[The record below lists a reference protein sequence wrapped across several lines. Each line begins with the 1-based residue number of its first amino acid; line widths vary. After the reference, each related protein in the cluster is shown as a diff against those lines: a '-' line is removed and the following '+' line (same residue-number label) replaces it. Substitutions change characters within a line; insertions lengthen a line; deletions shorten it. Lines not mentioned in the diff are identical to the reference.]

1 MVLHLGSPAE
11 HLEKLYQLKFDV
23 LFKLIDFVPDR
34 HLTETKAVFG
44 LLGRQ
49 HKFRVRGQQHN
60 RVMIT
65 HVLLSWRHVVIVHFL
80 DSIHVH
86 KEHVVDFQ
94 VPELL
99 LAEALPGLGED
110 VRPNVLVE
118 QQLKAFA
125 PGVKHAGLFE
135 FEVSDTKQELKEL
148 APNESRLVL
157 DQALSLAFSGDKHQI
172 ILGYLEPVVDQLGD
186 FTEDRCLDLLNK
198 RVCAVRAVVQE
209 DVLEV
214 GVVVFTDLQSF
225 LVILRVFNGLIE
237 LPTLGISH
245 QTLLERQGSVLF
257 PWCKH
262 RVLLLESTNRH
273 LRL

>member
-1 MVLHLGSPAE
+1 
-11 HLEKLYQLKFDV
+11 
-23 LFKLIDFVPDR
+23 
-34 HLTETKAVFG
+34 
-44 LLGRQ
+44 
-49 HKFRVRGQQHN
+49 
-60 RVMIT
+60 MIT
-65 HVLLSWRHVVIVHFL
+65 HVLLSWRHEVIVHFL

-86 KEHVVDFQ
+86 KKHVVDFQ

-99 LAEALPGLGED
+99 LAEALSGLGED
-110 VRPNVLVE
+110 VRPDVLVE
-118 QQLKAFA
+118 QQFKAFA

-135 FEVSDTKQELKEL
+135 FKVSDTKQELKEL

-157 DQALSLAFSGDKHQI
+157 DQALGLAFSGDEHQI
-172 ILGYLEPVVDQLGD
+172 VLGYLEPVVDQLGD

-225 LVILRVFNGLIE
+225 LVILWVFNGLIE
-237 LPTLGISH
+237 LPPLGISH
-245 QTLLERQGSVLF
+245 QTLLQRQGGVLL

-273 LRL
+273 FRL